1 MYREKYI
8 KYKNKYLELKNQHG
22 GFDPMTFLNLLL
34 LTGLG
39 YIVINDIQ
47 QNKQVVTK
55 MPASAFLYVNEEKL
69 EKKINDFIGKNNLKW
84 EPYIEFLSQL
94 DSKEVIVA
102 MTILE
107 NKNKKEYEE
116 IMNSRNEMLKT
127 EEDKLKNLEEALK
140 EKLLH
145 IKGVNILNS
154 DEKVKM
160 GEMVERKERVDS
172 FMKEGSTFV
181 KLLDFFV
188 KCPTKIDYE
197 LIRELVKTLYRSD
210 YDRMMKEKREI
221 IDEDNEKNGRK
232 LKDLEQPLIEKFTLD
247 KVEY

>member
-8 KYKNKYLELKNQHG
+8 KYKNKYLELKNQNG
-22 GFDPMTFLNLLL
+22 GFEPMTFLNLLL

-47 QNKQVVTK
+47 QNKPVVAK

-69 EKKINDFIGKNNLKW
+69 EKKINDFIEKNNLKW
-84 EPYIEFLSQL
+84 ETYIEFLLQL

-116 IMNSRNEMLKT
+116 IMNSRNEMFEKNK
-127 EEDKLKNLEEALK
+127 DKLNEIEEALK

-145 IKGVNILNS
+145 IKGVNILKPE
-154 DEKVKM
+154 EKEKM
-160 GEMVERKERVDS
+160 GEMVERKERVDA
-172 FMKEGSTFV
+172 FMKEGATFV

-188 KCPTKIDYE
+188 KCSTKIDYE

-221 IDEDNEKNGRK
+221 IEEDKEKGGRK
-232 LKDLEQPLIEKFTLD
+232 LEDLEQPLIEKFTLD

>member
-22 GFDPMTFLNLLL
+22 GFEPMTFLNLLL

-47 QNKQVVTK
+47 QNKQTVAK

-84 EPYIEFLSQL
+84 ETYIEFLSQL

-127 EEDKLKNLEEALK
+127 DEDKLKNIEEALK

-160 GEMVERKERVDS
+160 GEMVERKERVDA